1 MSRKPSFSWPLV
13 PQDPDIDPYDIDPEY
28 AAELDRCID
37 AMLDAFDCYWQEQGT
52 IRLNIA
58 HRAIRMA
65 CDMLCDDLEEQMHA
79 MDQEIAAEEA
89 DA

>member
-1 MSRKPSFSWPLV
+1 MPKPPSFSWPLV
-13 PQDPDIDPYDIDPEY
+13 PQEPDDDPYDTDPEY

-37 AMLDAFDCYWQEQGT
+37 YMVQAFDTYWKEQGT

-58 HRAIRMA
+58 HRAIRIA
-65 CDMLCDDLEEQMHA
+65 CDMLCDDLAEQINE
-79 MDQEIAAEEA
+79 MDREIAAEEA